1 MRSVQIDTYVYVLK
15 PKQYW
20 TWISRIL
27 KNHVKERNQYRSF
40 AYEII
45 CLNPRLLKTGD
56 HPRQNPLCDACMHR
70 KDLIGWTVCES
81 RVRFASIYGRDV
93 FVQLRL
99 IIYIHV
105 KVNWF
110 SLFNMISQCIYDTF
124 IHVNRRK
131 VSFI

>member
-1 MRSVQIDTYVYVLK
+1 
-15 PKQYW
+15 
-20 TWISRIL
+20 
-27 KNHVKERNQYRSF
+27 
-40 AYEII
+40 
-45 CLNPRLLKTGD
+45 
-56 HPRQNPLCDACMHR
+56 MHR
-70 KDLIGWTVCES
+70 KDLIGWTDCES

-131 VSFI
+131 VSFINVHVKIPKCIEHGIVPLLFDNYRNKL